1 MVKNTCPSPSNSS
14 PSANAGAPT
23 APSPVGTCGAPSSAP
38 ATPPP
43 TKSAPPPSVN
53 PAITP
58 NQNGPSPN
66 ASPAGSCRGR
76 ASGRLFIS
84 PTLFSRPFPP
94 FAAALTGGAH
104 FYLTTSVNPSDI
116 QPRYLFVLER
126 GSSAPAFSFI
136 AESYCRRK
144 NPGLPLPANG
154 RNLGALAQFWCNV
167 SPFRMNTCKSVS
179 KQRTLTPFRMNT
191 YAKTGEGGLIV
202 NHQSANDSS
211 GSVLSVSLW
220 QIPQSAPAAAR
231 NPAKSPAPTADASG
245 SADTSGPSGS
255 VPSSAGTLPPNA
267 CTPAPARE
275 TPHSP
280 DTAERPTMR
289 NTPHRPRA
297 TAGRAPQ
304 TFPEQTSPAP
314 ANSPSHTRSCL
325 FPDRYRYK
333 S

>member
-191 YAKTGEGGLIV
+191 YEKQGGRGYGYPGSFSPCRLLARSPSNTKLAIPPAT
-202 NHQSANDSS
+202 HHSLARPKSGAIGRIPPAADYLPSS
-211 GSVLSVSLW
+211 PGST
-220 QIPQSAPAAAR
+220 PSAPAA
-231 NPAKSPAPTADASG
+231 P
-245 SADTSGPSGS
+245 
-255 VPSSAGTLPPNA
+255 PSS
-267 CTPAPARE
+267 
-275 TPHSP
+275 
-280 DTAERPTMR
+280 D
-289 NTPHRPRA
+289 
-297 TAGRAPQ
+297 
-304 TFPEQTSPAP
+304 
-314 ANSPSHTRSCL
+314 
-325 FPDRYRYK
+325 
-333 S
+333 